1 MQSLLVA
8 QEVAQDVAPHMYGAQ
23 EAVVAARQVPAPSH
37 FRDRVSVEPLQVSL
51 VQPVPAR

>member
-1 MQSLLVA
+1 MQSLLVPH
-8 QEVAQDVAPHMYGAQ
+8 EVAQDVAPHRYGAQ

-37 FRDRVSVEPLQVSL
+37 LRACVSVEPVQVSL